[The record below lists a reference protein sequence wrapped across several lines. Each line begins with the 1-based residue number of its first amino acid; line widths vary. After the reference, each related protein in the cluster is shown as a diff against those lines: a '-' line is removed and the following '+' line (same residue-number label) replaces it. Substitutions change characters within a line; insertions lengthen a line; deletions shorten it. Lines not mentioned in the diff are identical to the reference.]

1 MSQYTGRLLSMFG
14 VFMILTIGSIY
25 MYGVM
30 DAESDAVNVSGT
42 AYEDTYN
49 SSMKVQNLSMGLI
62 APLGLLAFVAV
73 IIIAVKGL
81 KGR

>member
-1 MSQYTGRLLSMFG
+1 MSKYTGKLLSMFG
-14 VFMILTIGSIY
+14 VFMILTIGSMY

-30 DAESDAVNVSGT
+30 NAESDAVNVNGT
-42 AYEDTYN
+42 AYESTYN
-49 SSMKVQNLSMGLI
+49 SSLKIQNISMGLI

-73 IIIAVKGL
+73 LIIAVKGL